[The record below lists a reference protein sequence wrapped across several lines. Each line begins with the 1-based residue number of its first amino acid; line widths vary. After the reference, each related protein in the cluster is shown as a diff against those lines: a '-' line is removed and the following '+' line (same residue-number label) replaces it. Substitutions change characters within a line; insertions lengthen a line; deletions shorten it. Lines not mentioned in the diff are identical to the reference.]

1 MNTVGNQGLRLG
13 KKADH
18 NLQSTQN
25 GVDHHTHPSAA
36 LGGLLHLR
44 RDFRFVGIGIRGGVH
59 GTYSVAFSIRL
70 LAISLYGKLNA
81 SLKMMRFSDR
91 HSGFFRQAF
100 SNDIRL
106 F

>member
-13 KKADH
+13 KETNH
-18 NLQSTQN
+18 NLQGTQN

-59 GTYSVAFSIRL
+59 GARAPWRFLSVGWP
-70 LAISLYGKLNA
+70 YHYTA
-81 SLKMMRFSDR
+81 SLM
-91 HSGFFRQAF
+91 QA
-100 SNDIRL
+100 
-106 F
+106 